1 MKTYYRTE
9 KALAE
14 LFTGSPKQLS
24 KYGIRK
30 ERHIN
35 VDLKGCTETVSY
47 YLHSY
52 EMIPNK
58 SYIVKSNSVE
68 SGYYGLPKT
77 YFVKN
82 YQKEEDN

>member
-1 MKTYYRTE
+1 METYYHTE
-9 KALAE
+9 KVIAE
-14 LFTGSPKQLS
+14 LFTGSPEQLS

-47 YLHSY
+47 YLRY
-52 EMIPNK
+52 YKMIPNK
-58 SYIVKSNSVE
+58 TYIVKSTVVE
-68 SGYYGLPKT
+68 NGYYGLPKT